1 MEAARFVRSCALCSY
16 YRLAPGFH
24 EKMHSNCQRRVE
36 IAKSC
41 RDFGKRRIVYRR
53 HLRCLGRLQL
63 SDRVS
68 GRIVYGD
75 RRIVFLLHCLSKSER
90 LCCLK
95 SRVGPH
101 VNYFYGLSLEP
112 LLVGGWRYRFL
123 VHLIGLSYSLIR
135 CGYSMSSTL
144 IFIPPSSTRTNP
156 SQFPLFTPSRRAS
169 ICAH

>member
-1 MEAARFVRSCALCSY
+1 MEAARFVRSCALCLY
-16 YRLAPGFH
+16 CKLAPGIH

-53 HLRCLGRLQL
+53 HPRCFGHLQL

-75 RRIVFLLHCLSKSER
+75 RRTVFSLHRLSKSER
-90 LCCLK
+90 SCCMK
-95 SRVGPH
+95 SRVEPH
-101 VNYFYGLSLEP
+101 VNYFYELLLEP

-123 VHLIGLSYSLIR
+123 LHLIGLSYSLIR
-135 CGYSMSSTL
+135 CGCSMSSTL
-144 IFIPPSSTRTNP
+144 IFILPSSTRTNP
-156 SQFPLFTPSRRAS
+156 SQFPLFIPSCRPSIRA
-169 ICAH
+169 H